1 MIQPRVFL
9 SYREMC
15 WLLYWKIEWALCCL
29 LSLWAGCTACHE
41 ISISVS
47 DNLNQN
53 LFFNTG
59 QVRKNRVVALSLVLF
74 EEALLRKLEMV

>member
-1 MIQPRVFL
+1 MIQPCVFL
-9 SYREMC
+9 SYRETC
-15 WLLYWKIEWALCCL
+15 WLLYWKIEWALSCL

-41 ISISVS
+41 ISINVS